1 MKYNKNVLDIKK
13 DIEEIF
19 EINDLSLRYRGR
31 ELVMYRYLYM
41 TLCRKFTN
49 KSLAKIANPIGLKH
63 CEVLHGL
70 KQFEILLPYY
80 KDVNYIFMELD
91 KIYTNEYY
99 QSRKLDTVEVVH
111 CDLLN
116 GKILTEIQFNKFY

>member
-1 MKYNKNVLDIKK
+1 MKYNKEVLDIKK

-19 EINDLSLRYRGR
+19 DINDLSLRYRGR

-49 KSLAKIANPIGLKH
+49 KSLEKIGRQVGLKH

-70 KQFEILLPYY
+70 KQFEVLLPYY
-80 KDVNYIFMELD
+80 KDVKYVFIQLD
-91 KIYTNEYY
+91 KIYTTEYY
-99 QSRKLDTVEVVH
+99 ESRKLDSLEVVH

-116 GKILTEIQFNKFY
+116 GKILTEIQLNKLY

>member
-19 EINDLSLRYRGR
+19 EIKDLSLRYRGR

-49 KSLAKIANPIGLKH
+49 KSLEKIAKPIGLKH

-99 QSRKLDTVEVVH
+99 QSRKLDYLEVVH